1 MADTPEAK
9 VKKQIKTYLKS
20 LHPNMVEFS
29 PIAGRFASIGVSDII
44 CCINGRFVA
53 LEVKAPGGKA
63 TPLQLD
69 FIRRVREAG
78 GIAGVVESTAQ
89 VALLLLELAI

>member
-1 MADTPEAK
+1 MTPEAK
-9 VKKQIKTYLKS
+9 VKKQIKDYLKS
-20 LHPNMVEFS
+20 VFPNMVQFS
-29 PIAGRFASIGVSDII
+29 PIAGRFATIGVSDII

-69 FIRRVREAG
+69 FIEKVKAAG
-78 GIAGVVESTAQ
+78 GIAGVVESVTQ
-89 VALLLLELAI
+89 VQELLNEPHYQI